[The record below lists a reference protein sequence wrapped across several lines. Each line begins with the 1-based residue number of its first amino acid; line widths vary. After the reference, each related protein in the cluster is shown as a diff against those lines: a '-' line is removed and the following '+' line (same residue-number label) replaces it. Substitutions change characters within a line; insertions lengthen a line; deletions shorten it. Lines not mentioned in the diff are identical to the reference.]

1 MEKGNALTQLNAAS
15 ALLQLTCD
23 AVVEL
28 DDKLC
33 LAVPKLG
40 PRYTLCYFAVCSSRA

>member
-1 MEKGNALTQLNAAS
+1 MSSKQAAHQKPRRVELAMEKGNALTQLNAAS

-28 DDKLC
+28 DEDF
-33 LAVPKLG
+33 
-40 PRYTLCYFAVCSSRA
+40 Y